1 MTYLPLSETTI
12 PQTPRR
18 RISSPFPEHS
28 TPPLLP
34 LSPLLTPRNL
44 PRCSVT
50 HLFAS
55 VERRIARR
63 DTFQGRNR
71 APRAMIT
78 IPPWNRPHFSRFI
91 VILSTRP
98 KEGRKDSIR
107 DTVHLDSSLRSVT
120 SLRIW
125 SNRAK
130 GGWPIN
136 YRLNKAWR
144 QILWL
149 ISGITEEASRS

>member
-28 TPPLLP
+28 SPPLLP

-55 VERRIARR
+55 VERKIARR

-98 KEGRKDSIR
+98 KEGGKDSIR
-107 DTVHLDSSLRSVT
+107 DTVPRFLVAIRNIVT
-120 SLRIW
+120 EYSRIERKVDDQ
-125 SNRAK
+125 ST
-130 GGWPIN
+130 IV
-136 YRLNKAWR
+136 
-144 QILWL
+144 
-149 ISGITEEASRS
+149 

>member
-136 YRLNKAWR
+136 DRLNKAWR
-144 QILWL
+144 QTF
-149 ISGITEEASRS
+149 SD